1 MEKSIPIELNA
12 SNAVEIDGGLVA
24 RGLGLALAD
33 FQQLME
39 NKRITVLCERGIGE
53 DAGLYR
59 ASFYH
64 EGKRMR
70 LVIDS
75 AGNPQAGS
83 EVMEV

>member
-12 SNAVEIDGGLVA
+12 SNAVEIDGGLIA
-24 RGLGLALAD
+24 RGLGLALDD

-39 NKRITVLCERGIGE
+39 QKKITMLCERGIGE
-53 DAGLYR
+53 DTGLYR

-64 EGKRMR
+64 QGKRMR

-83 EVMEV
+83 EALEV

>member
-1 MEKSIPIELNA
+1 MEKNIPIELNA
-12 SNAVEIDGGLVA
+12 SNTVDIDGGLVA

-39 NKRITVLCERGIGE
+39 NKKITVLCERGIGE

-64 EGKRMR
+64 QGKRMR

-75 AGNPQAGS
+75 VGNPQAGS
-83 EVMEV
+83 ETLSV